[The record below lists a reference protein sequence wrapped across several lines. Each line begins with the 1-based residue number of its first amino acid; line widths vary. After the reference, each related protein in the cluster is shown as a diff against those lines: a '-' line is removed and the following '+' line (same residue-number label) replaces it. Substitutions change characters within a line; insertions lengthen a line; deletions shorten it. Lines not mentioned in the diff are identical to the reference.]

1 MLLTFKFYSSI
12 TDADGRITQFLST
25 EDYTFGT
32 YRLWFDIGNYYYD
45 SHGVTTFFP
54 EVEVTYE
61 NKDGSASH
69 IPLTISP
76 YAMGT
81 YKGS

>member
-1 MLLTFKFYSSI
+1 MFTHQSYPRT
-12 TDADGRITQFLST
+12 TDPDGRITQFLST
-25 EDYTFGT
+25 EDYTFGI
-32 YRLWFDIGNYYYD
+32 YRIRFGVGDYYQY
-45 SHGVTTFFP
+45 SHGISTFFP
-54 EVEVTYE
+54 QVEITYE

-76 YAMGT
+76 YAIST